1 MAAIAGVVTL
11 VVAATLFAAVDED
24 YCADYRSETG
34 AVVSIVREGVVA
46 SMAHLVATN
55 WATGRVAMMTPDGND
70 RFRVAW
76 DGPEGTATTLTF
88 ERDAAHGVSRL
99 TIEGP
104 GAERVIAERE
114 SNFREEEMLFTSGD
128 AVLAGT
134 LKTPA
139 GAGPFPGV
147 VLVHGSGPGE
157 RTQLESIARFFV
169 RNGIAALTYDKR
181 GCGASTGDWK
191 QVDLDVLAGD
201 ALVGVAVLRTWDRID
216 PDRIGLWGISQGGW
230 IAPLAAARSTTVAFV
245 INHSGPGTSLRRQDT
260 YMMSS
265 ILRMEG
271 LPQPDIALAVAALN
285 TLYDFGRGKT
295 PADSLDRAL
304 DRLRGRDGLESFQ
317 DMRPENIVA
326 DSLYAHQ
333 AIGDP
338 AWFLHLDPDRDA
350 LAPYRTLRC
359 PVLVVYGRLDY
370 TVPVEESAA
379 AINATLKAAGHTDY
393 EVKVLDRTGH
403 GFLVMDPDS
412 PARPLQPMSIA
423 PEYFDLLKAWL
434 SSHGF

>member
-11 VVAATLFAAVDED
+11 VVAATLLVAADDD
-24 YCADYRSETG
+24 YCADFRLASAGTIS
-34 AVVSIVREGVVA
+34 VVREGVVA
-46 SMAHLVATN
+46 SVAQLIATD
-55 WATGRVAMMTPDGND
+55 WATGRVGMMMPDGND

-76 DGPEGTATTLTF
+76 DGPEGEATILKF
-88 ERDAAHGVSRL
+88 ERDTAHRVNRL
-99 TIEGP
+99 TIEPP
-104 GAERVIAERE
+104 GAERVTAKRD
-114 SNFREEEMLFTSGD
+114 SNFTEEEMLFTSGD
-128 AVLAGT
+128 AMLAGT

-139 GAGPFPGV
+139 GPGPFPAV

-157 RTQLESIARFFV
+157 RTQLESMARFFV

-216 PDRIGLWGISQGGW
+216 PDRVGLWGISQGGW

-260 YMMSS
+260 YMTSS
-265 ILRMEG
+265 ILKMEG
-271 LPQPDIALAVAALN
+271 MSQHDIDLAVAALN
-285 TLYDFGRGKT
+285 TLYDFGRGKV
-295 PADSLDRAL
+295 PADSLDVAL
-304 DRLRGRDGLESFQ
+304 DRLRGKNGLESFE

-379 AINATLKAAGHTDY
+379 AISATLKAAGHTDY
-393 EVKVLDRTGH
+393 EMKVLDRTGH
-403 GFLVMDPDS
+403 GVLVMDPGN
-412 PARPLQPMSIA
+412 PARPQQPMRLA
-423 PEYFDLLKAWL
+423 PEYFDLLEDWL